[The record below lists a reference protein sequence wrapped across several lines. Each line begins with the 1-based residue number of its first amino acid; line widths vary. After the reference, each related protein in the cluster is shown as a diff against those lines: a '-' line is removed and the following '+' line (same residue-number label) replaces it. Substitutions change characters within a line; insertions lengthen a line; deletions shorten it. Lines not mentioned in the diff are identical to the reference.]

1 MYIGFSTNDLLE
13 RVLNLSD
20 HRHRLDWIGRLG
32 EALNFG
38 RADPHKRIN
47 LLLLGDRGRHRWLS
61 NFSLRLAPLNLGR
74 DVDVIRLDV
83 VAKLQVLGGIFVAAV
98 HVSLVGELREFLNQR
113 RVHLLGGAFEESPAA
128 SQEKC
133 IASEHS
139 FIITSRCLHKITNM
153 TLKRERLEFT
163 KSI

>member
-1 MYIGFSTNDLLE
+1 MYIGCRTSGLLE

-20 HRHRLDWIGRLG
+20 HRHRFDGIGRLG
-32 EALNFG
+32 EALHFW

-47 LLLLGDRGRHRWLS
+47 LLLFGDRGRHRWLA
-61 NFSLRLAPLNLGR
+61 NFALRLAPLNLGQ
-74 DVDVIRLDV
+74 DVSIIRLNV

-98 HVSLVGELREFLNQR
+98 NVRLIGELREFLNQR
-113 RVHLLGGAFEESPAA
+113 SVHLLGGAFEEPAAA
-128 SQEKC
+128 SQEKR

-139 FIITSRCLHKITNM
+139 FVVTSRRLHKITNM
-153 TLKRERLEFT
+153 TLKRERLECT